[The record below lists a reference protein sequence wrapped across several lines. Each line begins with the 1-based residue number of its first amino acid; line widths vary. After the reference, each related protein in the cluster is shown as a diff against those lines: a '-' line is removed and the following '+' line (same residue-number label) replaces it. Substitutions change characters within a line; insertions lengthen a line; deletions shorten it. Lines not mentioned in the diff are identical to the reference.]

1 MTLDPLL
8 PERSGVDLPARPR
21 PEGHTAKLPVIV
33 LPVVAE
39 EGAVAGFTV
48 SDVLAKPIDTAALLD
63 ALRRAG
69 VVADRRGAVLVVDDD
84 PGGLRLM
91 EGTLGRSRVPTICPP
106 DGEAALPAAA
116 GTRPRGRVP
125 DP

>member
-69 VVADRRGAVLVVDDD
+69 VVADRRGAGLGVGDD
-84 PGGLRLM
+84 PGGLRRM
-91 EGTLGRSRVPTICPP
+91 GGTPGRSGVQTTCRPDGRARRRGGAEERRVP
-106 DGEAALPAAA
+106 
-116 GTRPRGRVP
+116 
-125 DP
+125 

>member
-69 VVADRRGAVLVVDDD
+69 VVADRRGAGAVGGGG
-84 PGGLRLM
+84 PGGA
-91 EGTLGRSRVPTICPP
+91 RVV
-106 DGEAALPAAA
+106 G
-116 GTRPRGRVP
+116 GTRGRPGVQTHCRP
-125 DP
+125 GGGGALGGGGGRRPG